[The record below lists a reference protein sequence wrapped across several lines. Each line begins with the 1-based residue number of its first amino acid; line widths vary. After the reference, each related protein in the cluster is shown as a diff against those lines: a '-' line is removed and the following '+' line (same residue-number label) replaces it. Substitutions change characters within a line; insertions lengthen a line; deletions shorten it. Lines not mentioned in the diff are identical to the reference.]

1 MKRSGGDR
9 FGSGSKRT
17 RMDSYEEALANGKY
31 ELRLVVTSR
40 GAGGI
45 IGRGGENIKRLR
57 SELALIYKANA
68 FWIGA
73 CPGSYLLF
81 LDIKKICMQVQSP
94 WFQDFRK
101 VQELVRPLLFNGL
114 KLFVGG
120 LSNMNYEIMNTAQ
133 TNAHLQFDA
142 NLTVPDSQ
150 TPERVLTLTATTE
163 NIANCLR
170 EIIPRLD
177 EKAERPDSE
186 MKVLV
191 HESHAGAVIGR
202 GGSRIKELR
211 EKLEHN
217 SRSYYSFL
225 VFSRCAPQ
233 STERIV
239 LLNGEVEKII
249 DCINIIIDVLKEIP
263 IKGPVRPYDPMYYD
277 PDMISD
283 YGGYVPDRNFISRV
297 GRGRDYGFGS
307 GMIPS
312 RYPGRDDRYSGMRDM
327 MGRYSPIPAMQ
338 TTQVT
343 IPDELGGA
351 IIGKGG
357 SRINRV
363 REESGAQI
371 EVEPH
376 RDNGGDRII
385 TISGTREQIQA
396 AQYLLQQCVR
406 TSEAGRR
413 YLSEH

>member
-1 MKRSGGDR
+1 MSRWGCQGSTGRDIGGDR

-57 SELALIYKANA
+57 SEEAG
-68 FWIGA
+68 F
-73 CPGSYLLF
+73 
-81 LDIKKICMQVQSP
+81 
-94 WFQDFRK
+94 
-101 VQELVRPLLFNGL
+101 
-114 KLFVGG
+114 
-120 LSNMNYEIMNTAQ
+120 LSNRLILRRVSMFAAGFNLLSKCVFDHN
-133 TNAHLQFDA
+133 LCRFDA

-177 EKAERPDSE
+177 ENREDDHDRRMKKADRSDSE

-211 EKLEHN
+211 EKTGAQLK
-217 SRSYYSFL
+217 

-277 PDMISD
+277 PDIISD

-297 GRGRDYGFGS
+297 GRGRDFGFSS
-307 GMIPS
+307 GIIPS
-312 RYPGRDDRYSGMRDM
+312 RYPGRDDRYGGMRDM

-338 TTQVT
+338 TTQVETTDVT

>member
-1 MKRSGGDR
+1 MFSVRVGLREKYEGNIAGRKGMKRSAGDR

-57 SELALIYKANA
+57 SE
-68 FWIGA
+68 
-73 CPGSYLLF
+73 
-81 LDIKKICMQVQSP
+81 
-94 WFQDFRK
+94 
-101 VQELVRPLLFNGL
+101 
-114 KLFVGG
+114 
-120 LSNMNYEIMNTAQ
+120 
-133 TNAHLQFDA
+133 FDA

-177 EKAERPDSE
+177 ENREDDHDRQMKKADRSDSE

-211 EKLEHN
+211 EKTGAQLK
-217 SRSYYSFL
+217 

-263 IKGPVRPYDPMYYD
+263 IKGPTRPYDPMYYD
-277 PDMISD
+277 PDIIND

-297 GRGRDYGFGS
+297 GRGKHFGFNNG
-307 GMIPS
+307 IIAS
-312 RYPGRDDRYSGMRDM
+312 RYPGRDDRYGGMRDM

-338 TTQVT
+338 TTQVET
-343 IPDELGGA
+343 TD
-351 IIGKGG
+351 
-357 SRINRV
+357 
-363 REESGAQI
+363 
-371 EVEPH
+371 PH
-376 RDNGGDRII
+376 RDNGSDRII

>member
-1 MKRSGGDR
+1 MKRSSGDR

-57 SELALIYKANA
+57 SEVLLLKLLI
-68 FWIGA
+68 IISTGA
-73 CPGSYLLF
+73 SQRNDFLF
-81 LDIKKICMQVQSP
+81 LIMSSIPRTANNFETFFACIGVSLLLLGGIASNLNNEIVKIVQ
-94 WFQDFRK
+94 
-101 VQELVRPLLFNGL
+101 
-114 KLFVGG
+114 
-120 LSNMNYEIMNTAQ
+120 II
-133 TNAHLQFDA
+133 AHLQFDA

-177 EKAERPDSE
+177 ENRQDERDRRGKKRNGESE
-186 MKVLV
+186 IKVLV

-202 GGSRIKELR
+202 SGSRIKELR
-211 EKLEHN
+211 EKTGAQLK
-217 SRSYYSFL
+217 

-239 LLNGEVEKII
+239 LLNGEVQKVI

-277 PDMISD
+277 PDIVND

-297 GRGRDYGFGS
+297 GRGRDYGYSGG
-307 GMIPS
+307 GMISP
-312 RYPGRDDRYSGMRDM
+312 RYQTRDDRYSGVRDIID
-327 MGRYSPIPAMQ
+327 RYSPLPSVQ

-363 REESGAQI
+363 RDESGAQI

-385 TISGTREQIQA
+385 TITGTREQIES

>member
-1 MKRSGGDR
+1 MASPIKEMKRSGADR
-9 FGSGSKRT
+9 FGSGNKRT

-57 SELALIYKANA
+57 SEVLPFGIRWFAVGFN
-68 FWIGA
+68 
-73 CPGSYLLF
+73 LLSKCVF
-81 LDIKKICMQVQSP
+81 DQS
-94 WFQDFRK
+94 
-101 VQELVRPLLFNGL
+101 L
-114 KLFVGG
+114 
-120 LSNMNYEIMNTAQ
+120 
-133 TNAHLQFDA
+133 FDA

-177 EKAERPDSE
+177 ENREDDHDRRGKKADRSDSE

-211 EKLEHN
+211 EKTGAQLK
-217 SRSYYSFL
+217 

-277 PDMISD
+277 PDIISD

-297 GRGRDYGFGS
+297 GRGRDYAFGS
-307 GMIPS
+307 GIIPS
-312 RYPGRDDRYSGMRDM
+312 RYPARDDRYGGMRDM

-338 TTQVT
+338 TTQVETTDVT

-376 RDNGGDRII
+376 RENGGDRII

-396 AQYLLQQCVR
+396 AQYLLQQWLAKKNNTMLR
-406 TSEAGRR
+406 S
-413 YLSEH
+413 

>member
-1 MKRSGGDR
+1 
-9 FGSGSKRT
+9 
-17 RMDSYEEALANGKY
+17 MDSYEEALANGKY

-57 SELALIYKANA
+57 SE
-68 FWIGA
+68 
-73 CPGSYLLF
+73 
-81 LDIKKICMQVQSP
+81 
-94 WFQDFRK
+94 
-101 VQELVRPLLFNGL
+101 
-114 KLFVGG
+114 
-120 LSNMNYEIMNTAQ
+120 
-133 TNAHLQFDA
+133 FDA

-177 EKAERPDSE
+177 ENREDDHDRRGKKADRSDSE

-211 EKLEHN
+211 EKTGAQLK
-217 SRSYYSFL
+217 

-277 PDMISD
+277 PDIIND

-307 GMIPS
+307 SMVPS
-312 RYPGRDDRYSGMRDM
+312 RYPARDERYSGVRDV

-338 TTQVT
+338 TTQVETTDVT

>member
-1 MKRSGGDR
+1 MKRSAGDR

-57 SELALIYKANA
+57 SE
-68 FWIGA
+68 
-73 CPGSYLLF
+73 
-81 LDIKKICMQVQSP
+81 
-94 WFQDFRK
+94 
-101 VQELVRPLLFNGL
+101 
-114 KLFVGG
+114 
-120 LSNMNYEIMNTAQ
+120 
-133 TNAHLQFDA
+133 FDA

-177 EKAERPDSE
+177 ENREDDHDRRMKKADRSDSE

-211 EKLEHN
+211 EKTGAQLK
-217 SRSYYSFL
+217 

-277 PDMISD
+277 PDIISD

-297 GRGRDYGFGS
+297 GRGRDFGFSS
-307 GMIPS
+307 GIIPS
-312 RYPGRDDRYSGMRDM
+312 RYPGRDDRYGGMRDM

-338 TTQVT
+338 TTQVETTDVT

>member
-9 FGSGSKRT
+9 FGSGNKRT

-57 SELALIYKANA
+57 SE
-68 FWIGA
+68 
-73 CPGSYLLF
+73 
-81 LDIKKICMQVQSP
+81 
-94 WFQDFRK
+94 
-101 VQELVRPLLFNGL
+101 
-114 KLFVGG
+114 
-120 LSNMNYEIMNTAQ
+120 
-133 TNAHLQFDA
+133 FDA

-177 EKAERPDSE
+177 ENREDDRDRRGKKAERSDSE

-211 EKLEHN
+211 EKTGAQLK
-217 SRSYYSFL
+217 

-249 DCINIIIDVLKEIP
+249 DCISIIIDVLKEIP

-277 PDMISD
+277 PDIIND

-297 GRGRDYGFGS
+297 GRGRDYGFGGS
-307 GMIPS
+307 MIPS

-338 TTQVT
+338 TTQVETTDVT

-396 AQYLLQQCVR
+396 AQYLLQQWLAKASFFQNN
-406 TSEAGRR
+406 SEKTIR
-413 YLSEH
+413 YKT

>member
-9 FGSGSKRT
+9 FGSGSKRA

-57 SELALIYKANA
+57 SEVLS
-68 FWIGA
+68 FG
-73 CPGSYLLF
+73 
-81 LDIKKICMQVQSP
+81 
-94 WFQDFRK
+94 K
-101 VQELVRPLLFNGL
+101 VQEGVRLQLCATTFNILLF
-114 KLFVGG
+114 GG
-120 LSNMNYEIMNTAQ
+120 LSNMNYEIVNTAQ

-163 NIANCLR
+163 NISNCLR

-177 EKAERPDSE
+177 ENREDDHDRRGKKADRSDSE
-186 MKVLV
+186 IKVLV

-211 EKLEHN
+211 EKTGAQLK
-217 SRSYYSFL
+217 

-249 DCINIIIDVLKEIP
+249 DCINVIIDVLKEIP
-263 IKGPVRPYDPMYYD
+263 IKGPIRPYDPMYYD
-277 PDMISD
+277 PDIISD
-283 YGGYVPDRNFISRV
+283 YGGYAPDRNFISRV
-297 GRGRDYGFGS
+297 GRGREYGFG
-307 GMIPS
+307 GGIIPS
-312 RYPGRDDRYSGMRDM
+312 RYPGRDDRYGGIRDM
-327 MGRYSPIPAMQ
+327 IGRYSPIPAMQ

>member
-57 SELALIYKANA
+57 SE
-68 FWIGA
+68 
-73 CPGSYLLF
+73 
-81 LDIKKICMQVQSP
+81 
-94 WFQDFRK
+94 
-101 VQELVRPLLFNGL
+101 
-114 KLFVGG
+114 
-120 LSNMNYEIMNTAQ
+120 
-133 TNAHLQFDA
+133 FDA

-163 NIANCLR
+163 NISNCLR

-177 EKAERPDSE
+177 ENREDDHDRRGKKADRPDSE

-211 EKLEHN
+211 EKTGAQLK
-217 SRSYYSFL
+217 

-277 PDMISD
+277 PDIISD

-297 GRGRDYGFGS
+297 GRGRDYGFGGS
-307 GMIPS
+307 VIPS

-327 MGRYSPIPAMQ
+327 IGRYSPIPAMQ
-338 TTQVT
+338 TTQVETTDVT